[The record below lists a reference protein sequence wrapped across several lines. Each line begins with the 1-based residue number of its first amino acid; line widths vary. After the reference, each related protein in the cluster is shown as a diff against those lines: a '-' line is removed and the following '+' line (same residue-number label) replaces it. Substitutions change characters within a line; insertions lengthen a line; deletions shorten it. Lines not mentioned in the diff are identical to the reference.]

1 MTPFL
6 NGLGI
11 VATTGRGVDALRSLL
26 QSGWRPPTIVALPD
40 GRELPVYPL
49 PPGALED
56 KSFGR
61 KIRRADRL
69 TKMAILSAADA
80 IGDAGIPD
88 GLDRRRIGLV
98 VATAFGSH
106 ATTFEF
112 LDEILT
118 YGDAAVSPTVFSHSV
133 QNAAAAYI
141 ASVLDIQGP
150 VMTLTQVHF
159 AFHHALLLARHWLD
173 AGQCDHVLVGG
184 ADELGS
190 VMQFICRSILRPPAD
205 GRLHPFAFA
214 KDPVA
219 IPGEG
224 SAFFLLSATPQP
236 GTYARV
242 ERADIAPRV
251 PLAMPPDLH
260 LLEADGTLADESGY
274 RIPAKSGVRI
284 GACSPVFGSMTCGT
298 PLHLAA
304 AALMLKEQFVMPLA
318 SNVSDDLSV
327 CRATAPLS
335 LKSVHLTR
343 LHCNGAVG
351 RIQLTNPN

>member
-11 VATTGRGVDALRSLL
+11 VAATGRGVDALRSPL
-26 QSGWRPPTIVALPD
+26 QAGWHPPTTVALPD

-61 KIRRADRL
+61 KVRRADRL
-69 TKMAILSAADA
+69 TKMAVLSAADA
-80 IGDAGIPD
+80 LGDAGLPST
-88 GLDRRRIGLV
+88 LDRRRIGLV

-133 QNAAAAYI
+133 QNAAAAYV

-159 AFHHALLLARHWLD
+159 AFHHALVLARQWLI

-190 VMQFICRSILRPPAD
+190 VMQFICRSILRVPAD
-205 GRLHPFAFA
+205 GRLRPFAFA

-224 SAFFLLSATPQP
+224 SAFFLLSSTPQS
-236 GTYARV
+236 GAYAKAELV
-242 ERADIAPRV
+242 EIAPWG
-251 PLAMPPDLH
+251 PPAMRPDLH

-274 RIPAKSGVRI
+274 RIPAASGVRLA
-284 GACSPVFGSMTCGT
+284 ACAPVFGSMPGGT
-298 PLHLAA
+298 ALHLAA
-304 AALMLKEQFVMPLA
+304 AALMLKEQFVSPLTGDA
-318 SNVSDDLSV
+318 PDDL
-327 CRATAPLS
+327 ATAPQS
-335 LKSVHLTR
+335 LESVHLTR
-343 LHCNGAVG
+343 LHCNGAAG
-351 RIQLTNPN
+351 HIQLTNPN